1 MAAVK
6 TFFFTKL
13 ELFKALFHYF
23 RVYCCR
29 YHYENDI
36 FYAFEYAEFKSSGQ
50 PALSL
55 TALHGNTRN
64 KMAAAKT
71 GF

>member
-6 TFFFTKL
+6 TCFLTKL

-23 RVYCCR
+23 SVYCCR

-36 FYAFEYAEFKSSGQ
+36 FYAFEYAEFKSSGH

-55 TALHGNTRN
+55 TVLQGNARN
-64 KMAAAKT
+64 KMAAEKT
-71 GF
+71 DF